1 VTPRATIINEILS
14 RYAELTERGGLN
26 GSSSDGGLTI
36 QMPPTYT
43 ADVKEVER
51 LMGVLREKDRRLWW
65 HLSEKYLRSSE
76 TIKTST
82 ERRKVKGKG
91 YITVH
96 LRKVVPH
103 HSPRL
108 DEKLVEDGLEKMAS
122 WWSLQ
127 HEPFLPRQVVVG

>member
-1 VTPRATIINEILS
+1 MTLRATIIEAILS
-14 RYAELTERGGLN
+14 RYAELVERGGLN
-26 GSSSDGGLTI
+26 GSSSDGGQPP
-36 QMPPTYT
+36 QMPATYSPS
-43 ADVKEVER
+43 VKEVER

-108 DEKLVEDGLEKMAS
+108 DEKLVEEGLEKLAS
-122 WWSLQ
+122 WWSLG
-127 HEPFLPRQVVVG
+127 HEPMLPKHVMVG